1 MNKRAIAILGAIFL
15 LIVATLVFLIL
26 QRRSANKEEADP
38 VVVEETVQEPVE
50 QRRSANKEEE
60 PVVVED
66 QITQEPIDLP
76 AETKA
81 IKLTDDQIISPVLF
95 YQGDGIT
102 YFNRQGELFRNSLQV
117 SGSTVLL
124 ANKEKLSLPL
134 KAGISKVL
142 WPQDSDNYIA
152 EINNGLRT
160 TYTVYVNDRGGY
172 VDLPAN
178 VTSADWMPTGEQMLY
193 IWLANDKSALYRAN
207 ADNTNFTKLADIW
220 ENDDRIHISPDG
232 KNVLYYRTQSQ
243 EPTNNINLVTT
254 DGKTFR
260 SVIKDGFNVGAL
272 WAPDSKHFLFGKRDA
287 STEAIG
293 LWMGNIETGEIKFLG
308 VNTTPEKAVWT
319 ANSDT
324 VVVAVPKQ
332 QGLDSSLTDDTI
344 YSIKISNSD
353 KQTFDPGIQID
364 AENLFLSL
372 DADRVFFKGM
382 QDGGLYY
389 LNLQ

>member
-1 MNKRAIAILGAIFL
+1 MVWYNKQKLEDTETNIKMNKRAIAILGGIFL

-26 QRRSANKEEADP
+26 QRRAANKEPDP
-38 VVVEETVQEPVE
+38 VVVDNQ
-50 QRRSANKEEE
+50 NIEE
-60 PVVVED
+60 PTEQPV
-66 QITQEPIDLP
+66 
-76 AETKA
+76 ETKA
-81 IKLTDDQIISPVLF
+81 IKLTDDQVLSPVLF

-124 ANKEKLSLPL
+124 ANKEKLALPL
-134 KAGISKVL
+134 KAGISQVL

-152 EINNGLRT
+152 EINNGLRA

-178 VTSADWMPTGEQMLY
+178 VTSIDWMPTGEQMLY
-193 IWLANDKSALYRAN
+193 IWLANDKSELYRAN
-207 ADNTNFTKLADIW
+207 PDNSNYVKLTDIW
-220 ENDDRIHISPDG
+220 ENDDKIHISPDG

-243 EPTNNINLVTT
+243 EPTNNINLVTS
-254 DGKTFR
+254 DGKSFR
-260 SVIKDGFNVGAL
+260 SVIKDGYNIGVL

-308 VNTTPEKAVWT
+308 VNTTPDKAVWT

-332 QGLDSSLTDDTI
+332 QGLDSSLTQDTI

-353 KQTFDPGIQID
+353 KQTFDLGIPLD

>member
-1 MNKRAIAILGAIFL
+1 MNKRAIAILGGIFL

-26 QRRSANKEEADP
+26 QRRAANNENADP
-38 VVVEETVQEPVE
+38 VVVEDQTLEEPVE
-50 QRRSANKEEE
+50 Q
-60 PVVVED
+60 
-66 QITQEPIDLP
+66 P

-81 IKLTDDQIISPVLF
+81 IKLTDDQVLSPVLF

-124 ANKEKLSLPL
+124 ANKEKLALPL
-134 KAGISKVL
+134 KAGISQVL

-152 EINNGLRT
+152 EINNGLRA

-178 VTSADWMPTGEQMLY
+178 VTSIDWMPTGEQMLY

-207 ADNTNFTKLADIW
+207 PDNSNYVKLTDIW
-220 ENDDRIHISPDG
+220 ENDDKIHISPDG

-243 EPTNNINLVTT
+243 EPTNNINLVTS
-254 DGKTFR
+254 DGKSFR
-260 SVIKDGFNVGAL
+260 SVIKDGYNIGVL

-308 VNTTPEKAVWT
+308 VNTTPDKAVWT

-332 QGLDSSLTDDTI
+332 QGLDSSLTQDTI

-353 KQTFDPGIQID
+353 KQTFDLGIPLD

-372 DADRVFFKGM
+372 EADRVFFKGM

>member
-26 QRRSANKEEADP
+26 
-38 VVVEETVQEPVE
+38 